1 MLASC
6 GSPSSMPTRSGSAS
20 PAPTLSTFPPSPTS
34 TVASSVSCDGSTD
47 VTIALQA
54 AVDRGGTVTIGAGT
68 CVLSN
73 HIVVGGPVAVRGAG
87 SASTFLVQHGAIN
100 IFDISADNVT
110 VSDMN
115 LDTATFNPG
124 GPVLKQPKPGVL
136 FSNANNTTVTNVTGE
151 AGSGFGMRFVGP
163 SPCFS
168 YQRGG
173 TTLRNIDMTTTGTGG
188 FASVD
193 VDCQNHATLSNITI
207 HGGILALF
215 EDENVTLDG
224 ESFTPGPFAKT
235 CAQPW
240 YITGPSHHI
249 TVANVVSHGGHGI
262 VKQPSDG
269 ITISGQTVDGPGC

>member
-1 MLASC
+1 
-6 GSPSSMPTRSGSAS
+6 
-20 PAPTLSTFPPSPTS
+20 
-34 TVASSVSCDGSTD
+34 VSSVSCDGSTD

-54 AVDRGGTVTIGAGT
+54 AVDLGGTVNIGAGT

-73 HIVVGGPVAVRGAG
+73 HIVVQAAVAIRGAG
-87 SASTFLVQHGAIN
+87 SSSTFLVQHGAIN
-100 IFDISADNVT
+100 IFDISADNVI

-124 GPVLKQPKPGVL
+124 APVLKQPKPGVL

-249 TVANVVSHGGHGI
+249 TVSNVVSHGGHGI
-262 VKQPSDG
+262 VKQPADG
-269 ITISGQTVDGPGC
+269 ITTSSQTVDGPGC